1 MNNSEREWANQL
13 YHDTH
18 TKIYGSPGVT
28 GNIASQ
34 GIWHLHT
41 NRIIPLELHTNTNYA
56 QTYACWRSSKDSISN
71 MY

>member
-1 MNNSEREWANQL
+1 MNDSEREWANQL
-13 YHDTH
+13 NHDTH

-41 NRIIPLELHTNTNYA
+41 NRILPLELILLIESLELLQHAYV
-56 QTYACWRSSKDSISN
+56 
-71 MY
+71 